1 MLHLKLQASACLQVE
16 KPDSYLNVLEYKT
29 LGLLPGQAT
38 QQGTVTIT
46 SGTEFKVG
54 SLNNQKLCCVGPGPA
69 SQQESASLRLLVA
82 T

>member
-1 MLHLKLQASACLQVE
+1 MSCVASEAASLLPACLQVE

-54 SLNNQKLCCVGPGPA
+54 SLPD
-69 SQQESASLRLLVA
+69 
-82 T
+82 

>member
-1 MLHLKLQASACLQVE
+1 ME
-16 KPDSYLNVLEYKT
+16 KPDSYLNILEYKT

-46 SGTEFKVG
+46 SGTDFKVG
-54 SLNNQKLCCVGPGPA
+54 SLPDQKLCCVGPEGCRHPP
-69 SQQESASLRLLVA
+69 SGTRKASLSLCLPVA